1 MEFNVSVF
9 LLQLAT
15 FIIGMFLSA
24 LVFLPYLRGWM
35 ADRQKRIEGQLATAE
50 QRQKESEQI
59 KADLEKKMKD
69 LEQKTTETLQTAR
82 READRMKEEIVQTA
96 RKESELTLADARKVI
111 ESERQAASATLQKEI
126 GALAV
131 SIAEKIIRASVDGK
145 VQDKIVQENLQSLT
159 SRKN

>member
-131 SIAEKIIRASVDGK
+131 SIAEKIIRASVDAK

>member
-59 KADLEKKMKD
+59 KADLEKKMRE

-131 SIAEKIIRASVDGK
+131 SIAEKIIRASVDSK
-145 VQDKIVQENLQSLT
+145 VQDRIVQENLQSLT

>member
-1 MEFNVSVF
+1 MEFNLSVF

-15 FIIGMFLSA
+15 FVIGMFLSA

-50 QRQKESEQI
+50 QRQKDAEKL
-59 KADLEKKMKD
+59 KADLEQKMRE
-69 LEQKTTETLQTAR
+69 LEQKTTDTLQNAR
-82 READRMKEEIVQTA
+82 KEADRMKEEIVQAA

-111 ESERQAASATLQKEI
+111 ESERKAVSAKLQQEI

-131 SIAEKIIRASVDGK
+131 DIAEKIIRASVDGK
-145 VQDKIVQENLQSLT
+145 VQDKIVQESIQGLNA
-159 SRKN
+159 RKN